1 MRNTVNILGI
11 PIDNVSMD
19 EALNVVKGFLS
30 EDRVHTVYTPNS
42 EIMMAAQRDPE
53 LKKILCEADLLV
65 PDGAGVVLASK
76 STAALSKKEW
86 RVSTLQTCCFR
97 TKPQKL
103 SISFFSA
110 ANPGLRRKHTKTF

>member
-53 LKKILCEADLLV
+53 LKKILCEADRMPYRCRHSGKRIYSLKFKNV
-65 PDGAGVVLASK
+65 RRH
-76 STAALSKKEW
+76 SKKTS
-86 RVSTLQTCCFR
+86 R
-97 TKPQKL
+97 
-103 SISFFSA
+103 
-110 ANPGLRRKHTKTF
+110 LRGTY